1 MWQDSPCGGYHFW
14 LIPLNGG
21 GGGNLKLLHARSCVQ
36 INEYTLIF
44 WKRLGLSAK
53 LEKNFLFHQNLS
65 YSRYI
70 KYFMTLFGTS
80 PH

>member
-21 GGGNLKLLHARSCVQ
+21 GGEFKVIACTHVVCTHV
-36 INEYTLIF
+36 EYTLIF

-53 LEKNFLFHQNLS
+53 IFFF
-65 YSRYI
+65 I
-70 KYFMTLFGTS
+70 KTYHIQGI
-80 PH
+80 